1 MFKICKK
8 FIYLKIYASN
18 YKFTYEQFVK
28 LCCWAVRNKTIVL
41 TIKGFFLLFILPLS
55 VLVALFSYLR
65 IL

>member
-28 LCCWAVRNKTIVL
+28 LCCLTVRNKTIVL
-41 TIKGFFLLFILPLS
+41 TIKGFFYCLFYPF
-55 VLVALFSYLR
+55 LF
-65 IL
+65 